1 MKWFT
6 ESQLVA
12 KIVEVGRMKL
22 DLHKLDVKIFQFCTE
37 HNTLY
42 LLEVQLMPGTE
53 NEKADYISH
62 LIDF

>member
-22 DLHKLDVKIFQFCTE
+22 DLHRLDVKIFQFCTE

-42 LLEVQLMPGTE
+42 LLEVQLMPRME